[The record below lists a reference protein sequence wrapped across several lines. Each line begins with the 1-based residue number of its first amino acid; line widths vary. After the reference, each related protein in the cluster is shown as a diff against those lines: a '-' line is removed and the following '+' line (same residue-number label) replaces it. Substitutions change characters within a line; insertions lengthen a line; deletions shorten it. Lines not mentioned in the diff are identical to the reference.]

1 MQRYGSLSIYTMW
14 RPSAILDS
22 FDAYWDHPPTMLVR
36 FYCCAKLRLNRYNSL
51 HNMKVS
57 AFFAFALKMSIR
69 VPKII
74 LGIVLP
80 KWRISSLPTHKKYF
94 VAQKLIWRGPMHRW
108 SLNDT
113 FCCIYR
119 AVESPSVFNGLEKT
133 ELACP
138 FPWRIS
144 SPCNTRFLAS
154 TLSPCQTAPR
164 SVQLL
169 GGADSC
175 VNQQR
180 DRHSRSLASVTVGRV
195 LCCGMRPKS
204 VSRLNWNKG

>member
-1 MQRYGSLSIYTMW
+1 LQRYGSLSIYKMW

-57 AFFAFALKMSIR
+57 AFFAFALKMSIH

-80 KWRISSLPTHKKYF
+80 KWRISSLPTHKKYL

-119 AVESPSVFNGLEKT
+119 AVESPSVFNGLEKKQNWHALSHGGSRARVIHGSLRPLSVHAKQHLGRFSCLVGLT
-133 ELACP
+133 VVS
-138 FPWRIS
+138 IS
-144 SPCNTRFLAS
+144 NGTDAV
-154 TLSPCQTAPR
+154 A
-164 SVQLL
+164 
-169 GGADSC
+169 
-175 VNQQR
+175 
-180 DRHSRSLASVTVGRV
+180 
-195 LCCGMRPKS
+195 
-204 VSRLNWNKG
+204 VSHR